1 MADGVMRE
9 KVGAVCVLTL
19 DAPASRNAL
28 STDVRTLLRGHVRDA
43 MADDAVRVI
52 ILTGAGGNFCS
63 GGQLQPVDAAAA
75 APDAE
80 RTRANM
86 AIMQDVARLF
96 VTGPKPCIAAVEGF
110 AFGAGLSLASAC
122 DLVVAGEGAKFCASF
137 GRVGLM
143 ADAGLLSTLAKRVGA
158 GRARDILFTA
168 RTLTAAEAAEMGL
181 VERLAPTGEALAT
194 ALAIAHQI
202 AALAPLAIAA
212 MKRVLSDEAVTLE
225 AVLAAEA
232 DIQPRLT
239 YSTDY
244 LEGRAAF
251 REKRAPRFTGA

>member
-1 MADGVMRE
+1 MADGVLRE
-9 KVGAVCVLTL
+9 MVGAVCVLTL

-28 STDVRTLLRGHVRDA
+28 STEIRTLLRGHVRDA
-43 MADDAVRVI
+43 MADEAVRVI

-63 GGQLQPVDAAAA
+63 GGQLQPVDATAA

-96 VTGPKPCIAAVEGF
+96 VNGPKPCIAAVEGF

-122 DLVVAGEGAKFCASF
+122 DLVVAGQGAKFCASF
-137 GRVGLM
+137 GRVGLI
-143 ADAGLLSTLAKRVGA
+143 ADAGLLSTLSKRVGA

-168 RTLTAAEAAEMGL
+168 RILTAAEAAEIGL
-181 VERLAPTGEALAT
+181 VERLAPTGEALAG
-194 ALAIAHQI
+194 ALAIAREI

-212 MKRVLSDEAVTLE
+212 MKRVRAEGVDTLE
-225 AVLAAEA
+225 AVLIAEA
-232 DIQPRLT
+232 EVQPRLT
-239 YSTDY
+239 YSTDS